1 MSYTGTYPKR
11 ISESGEFPMFSYDN
25 QRVFFQTGGSFFGNL
40 TKKLKSVNLDGKDE
54 KSHFT
59 SKLANRIVP
68 SPDNKWV
75 AIIHLHKVYVAP
87 FVHNGKEIN
96 ILQRLPKILEKGIP
110 LASLMNSQVFLFEFD
125 FDEWPMTHY
134 NRSTVFRAY
143 NESVFAI
150 RQHYL
155 STFPESSFARM
166 VDIDDPLYHLD
177 SSKIYKIDYS
187 INLLPSTCPFIEQED
202 FLSPKIPRNSD

>member
-1 MSYTGTYPKR
+1 
-11 ISESGEFPMFSYDN
+11 
-25 QRVFFQTGGSFFGNL
+25 
-40 TKKLKSVNLDGKDE
+40 
-54 KSHFT
+54 
-59 SKLANRIVP
+59 
-68 SPDNKWV
+68 
-75 AIIHLHKVYVAP
+75 
-87 FVHNGKEIN
+87 
-96 ILQRLPKILEKGIP
+96 
-110 LASLMNSQVFLFEFD
+110 MNSQVFLFEFD

-187 INLLPSTCPFIEQED
+187 INLLPSTCPYIE
-202 FLSPKIPRNSD
+202 